1 MMRSCSFAL
10 VIGLL
15 VPVCALGQN
24 ICPRYPAGSVV
35 PVPVDLHSYGGVLTV
50 NFLYQTDTDIYG
62 NTLFCFTDSKGH
74 QSPTLYVNPGDL
86 IVMNVTNGL
95 ATSAQSAAK
104 AGAHAMPSHAISL
117 DPKTLPSQVC
127 GSSLP
132 MSPFS
137 VNVHFHGT
145 NTSPTC
151 HQDEVIRT
159 LINPGETFQYTL
171 QIPADEPPGL
181 YWYHP
186 HVHGI
191 SEAAVLGGAS
201 GAIVVQGIQN
211 VSPIVG
217 GLRQQVLII
226 RDNLPISSDPAAPQ
240 KDVSLNYV
248 PVYYP
253 EYTPAIIAMD
263 PGSIQLWRVLNASA
277 DTIMDL
283 QVLFDGVPQTITI
296 VSLDGV
302 PTGSQD
308 GTQQGT
314 AYRASHVYI
323 PTAGRAEFIVNA
335 PAATVQSAILAT
347 LPIDTGPNGDYDP
360 ARPLG
365 AIQLNS
371 PTTLPATAAARDA
384 DVIPFVSKTP
394 PKARFSNLAAVT
406 PTATRSLYFSEVQLD
421 PLDPDSFI
429 VFYIT
434 VAGQPPTSFDP
445 NNPPAIV
452 TTQGAVEDWTIEN
465 HSLENHEFH
474 MHQIH
479 FLVMAQNGV
488 PVENPQFVDT
498 VNVPYWPGSGPYP
511 SVTVR
516 MDFRGA
522 VVGDFVYHCH
532 ILAHEDGGMM
542 ATIQVNAAPAST
554 PASKEKNK

>member
-1 MMRSCSFAL
+1 MRSRFLAVL
-10 VIGLL
+10 VGLL
-15 VPVCALGQN
+15 LPVFALGQS

-35 PVPVDLHSYGGVLTV
+35 PVPLDLHSNNGVLTV
-50 NFLYQTDTDIYG
+50 NLLYQTDTDAYG
-62 NTLFCFTDSKGH
+62 NQLFCFTDSKGR
-74 QSPTLYVNPGDL
+74 QSPSLYVNPGDL

-95 ATSAQSAAK
+95 PTGSAAK
-104 AGAHAMPSHAISL
+104 AGAHAMPSHAISMN
-117 DPKTLPSQVC
+117 PKAAIPAAQVC
-127 GSSLP
+127 GSLLP
-132 MSPFS
+132 MGPSS

-145 NTSPTC
+145 NTPPTC

-171 QIPADEPPGL
+171 QIPSDEPPGL

-186 HVHGI
+186 HVHGLA
-191 SEAAVLGGAS
+191 ENAVLGGAS

-211 VSPIVG
+211 VNPIVG
-217 GLRQQVLII
+217 GLHSQLLIV

-240 KDVSLNYV
+240 KDLSLNYV

-253 EYTPAIIAMD
+253 EYTPAVILMD
-263 PGSIQLWRVLNASA
+263 PGSKQLWRVLNASA
-277 DTIMDL
+277 DTIIDL
-283 QVLFDGVPQTITI
+283 QVLFDGAPQAITI

-314 AYRASHVYI
+314 AYNAGHVYI
-323 PTAGRAEFIVNA
+323 PTAGRAEFIVSA
-335 PAATVQSAILAT
+335 PSSTVKSAT
-347 LPIDTGPNGDYDP
+347 LITQAIDTGPNGDYDP
-360 ARPLG
+360 MRPL
-365 AIQLNS
+365 ASIQLNA
-371 PTTLPATAAARDA
+371 PTAPIVTSKF

-406 PTATRSLYFSEVQLD
+406 PTATRSLYFSELQLD
-421 PLDPDSFI
+421 PLDPDAFI
-429 VFYIT
+429 IFYIT
-434 VAGQPPTSFDP
+434 VTGQQPTAFDP

-488 PVENPQFVDT
+488 PLENPQFMDT
-498 VNVPYWPGSGPYP
+498 VNVPYWPGTGPYP

-542 ATIQVNAAPAST
+542 ATIQVNPAPA
-554 PASKEKNK
+554 AEKVLKENNK